1 MKYVSWLQCKL
12 TDIVADVGG
21 GISEDPV
28 DELTDHLLV
37 HNVVDLRETK

>member
-12 TDIVADVGG
+12 TDIVADIGG

-28 DELTDHLLV
+28 DELTDDLLV
-37 HNVVDLRETK
+37 YDVVDLQETK